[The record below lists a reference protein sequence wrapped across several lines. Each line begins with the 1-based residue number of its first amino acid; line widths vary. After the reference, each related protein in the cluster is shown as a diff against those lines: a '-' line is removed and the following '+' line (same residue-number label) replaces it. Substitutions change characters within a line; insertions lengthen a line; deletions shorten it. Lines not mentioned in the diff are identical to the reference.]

1 MGAGHASKMG
11 YRERSGWGG
20 SYGQPTNMIPFKSES
35 LTKAFD
41 QLQSQALIGQ
51 AAAHESKNGHEM
63 VAGDVSWELDYSAH
77 GMLKFGMGAESAGLY
92 APAADLGNVFDL
104 EIDKILNRHRF
115 QSCRMGG
122 LTISGEASSTEP
134 ILCSGNAVVYHAET
148 SSTAFPALS
157 LASNRVYFRDITSFR
172 IGDIADAL
180 GASDNLAIKS
190 FEVSLDNG
198 LQTDGKDS
206 SGPNVLDPL
215 RNGFRKA
222 TLKIGL
228 ARVDAAMIAGLLY
241 NRDNGSRMQAQLV
254 LSNGAGG
261 SFTFNFPQGK
271 IIEGLNMPIGG
282 PGVIEDSFTL
292 ELFNNNDN
300 GFMAT
305 SGQFEIAT

>member
-11 YRERSGWGG
+11 FDERAEWGG
-20 SYGQPTNMIPFKSES
+20 SFSQADFLVPFKSEG

-41 QLQSQALIGQ
+41 QLQSQALVGQ
-51 AAAHESKNGHEM
+51 AAAHESENGVEM
-63 VAGDVSWELDYSAH
+63 VAGDVAWDLDYGAH
-77 GMLKFGMGAESAGLY
+77 GMLKFPMGAESSGLY
-92 APAADLGNVFDL
+92 SLAPDLGNVFDL
-104 EIDKILNRHRF
+104 EIEKIIHRARF
-115 QSCRMGG
+115 QSCRMGN
-122 LTISGEASSTEP
+122 LTISGEASSTDP
-134 ILCSGNAVVYHAET
+134 IACSGNVVAYHGYT

-157 LASNRVYFRDITSFR
+157 MGSNRVYFRDISTFR
-172 IGDIADAL
+172 IGGLSSVL
-180 GASDNLAIKS
+180 GSSQDLAIKS

-206 SGPNVLDPL
+206 RGLNVLDPL

-228 ARVDAAMIAGLLY
+228 ARVDAGHLMTLMAIRDAGD
-241 NRDNGSRMQAQLV
+241 RVQAQLV
-254 LSNGAGG
+254 LSSGG
-261 SFTFNFPQGK
+261 SSFTFNFPQGK

-300 GFMAT
+300 GNMAT